1 MEVGMAPLNPWR
13 LFVFDLSSG
22 TVLGEL
28 EDVRDLR
35 LNYGLSKN
43 PTLGFSTGYEH
54 WLTDELVGL
63 PGIDPYRGILA
74 YRGSS
79 LQFAGPVLAS
89 DENASTN
96 GNETASISA
105 VGAGW
110 RLSKRIADKAGN
122 AGRSEAGISFSL
134 TDRGQIAKGLIDY
147 TNSNDGNS
155 WIRAATGDQAASS
168 SIEISKEETLVSVS
182 QFIDKLSN
190 SLDGFDWVITPDFT
204 TDGTG
209 LVLGRFKSAPTY
221 GSDKSSSVVFEY
233 GIGRYNV
240 ESASRKRTIE
250 GLINK
255 ASYPASGQNPFT
267 VSATASESIGA
278 IGVFEEPITGDL
290 IDQTLRQ
297 KLVDLHIAIR
307 KQPRVL
313 YEFVPFRSDAGGP
326 VPQPFVDYDLGDRV
340 STRAFWG
347 GKTRLEAVMRIYG
360 MEIEIGNDQSEKVKL
375 DLYQE

>member
-1 MEVGMAPLNPWR
+1 MAPLNPWR

-35 LNYGLSKN
+35 MSFGLSKN
-43 PTLGFSTGYEH
+43 PTLGFSTGYKH

-63 PGIDPYRGILA
+63 PGTDPYRGILA

-79 LQFAGPVLAS
+79 LQFAGPILGS
-89 DENASTN
+89 DESANPN
-96 GNETASISA
+96 GDEVASISA

-122 AGRSEAGISFSL
+122 SGRSEAGLTFGL
-134 TDRGQIAKGLIDY
+134 TDRGQIAKSLIDF
-147 TNSNDGNS
+147 TNTSDGNS
-155 WIRAATGDQAASS
+155 WIRAATGDQATSS
-168 SIEISKEETLVSVS
+168 SIEITKEETLVSVA
-182 QFIDKLSN
+182 QFIDKLGN

-204 TDGTG
+204 TDATG
-209 LVLGRFKSAPTY
+209 LVLGRFKSAPAY
-221 GSDKSSSVVFEY
+221 GSDLSGSVVFEY

-255 ASYPASGQNPFT
+255 ASYPASGQNPFL
-267 VSATASESIGA
+267 VSASAAESIGPL
-278 IGVFEEPITGDL
+278 GVFEEAITGDL
-290 IDQTLRQ
+290 IDPTLRQ

-307 KQPRVL
+307 KQARVL

-326 VPQPFVDYDLGDRV
+326 VPQPFVDYNLGDRV
-340 STRAFWG
+340 STRAYWG
-347 GKTRLEAVMRIYG
+347 GKTRLEASMRIYG
-360 MEIEIGNDQSEKVKL
+360 LEVELNNQAEKVKL